1 MNQTQV
7 VANNYSKK
15 NKKNSHMN
23 DSTFRRVVKKRG
35 LYLMLV
41 PGLLYFLI
49 FKYFT
54 MWGLLISFQD
64 YSPFLGFFHSKWVG
78 LANFQKFF
86 SDGVFILLLKNTFYI
101 AILNIVVY
109 FPLPIIIALLLN
121 EVRKE
126 RFKKT
131 IQTLI
136 YIPHF
141 FSWVIIV
148 GLTFIFLNADDGVIN
163 AIIKSYGGQPVSV
176 LLRPDLFRPLIT
188 LQVIWKE
195 CGWGTIIFLAALSG
209 VDVALYEAAIVDGA
223 NRWKQLLHITLPAIR
238 STIIILLILRL
249 GAFLD
254 TGFEQL
260 YLMITPLTR
269 QVGEV
274 FDTYV
279 YTNGVQQGNLSYTT
293 AVGLFKSVVGLILIF
308 ASNKLA
314 SKFGEEGIF

>member
-7 VANNYSKK
+7 LANKRS
-15 NKKNSHMN
+15 SHN
-23 DSTFRRVVKKRG
+23 GILFRRIVKKRWM
-35 LYLMLV
+35 YLMLA

-54 MWGLLISFQD
+54 MWGLLIAFQD
-64 YSPFLGFFHSKWVG
+64 YSLFLGFFRSKWVG

-86 SDGVFILLLKNTFYI
+86 DDGVFTLLLKNTFYL
-101 AILNIVVY
+101 AILNIVIY

-163 AIIKSYGGQPVSV
+163 AIIKSQGGQPVSI
-176 LLRPDLFRPLIT
+176 LMRPDLFRPIVT

-209 VDVALYEAAIVDGA
+209 VDVALYEAAIIDGA
-223 NRWKQLLHITLPAIR
+223 NRWRQLWHITLPAIR
-238 STIIILLILRL
+238 STIVILLILRL

-293 AVGLFKSVVGLILIF
+293 AIGLFKSIVGLILIF
-308 ASNKLA
+308 TSNKLA